1 MATETKKISRVYK
14 DFDLS
19 FTKNSIT
26 SDLNKKTDVAAVKQA
41 IQILLQTNFY
51 ERPFEVSKGANL
63 RSYLFGQIDGL
74 TANLLRKNIQQV
86 IETYEPRAL
95 IQELDVTVGQDEVSY
110 NVYLQYAVVGFP
122 QPQIIT
128 ANLARLR

>member
-1 MATETKKISRVYK
+1 MSTETKKISRVYK

-26 SDLNKKTDVAAVKQA
+26 ADLNKKTDVAAVKQS

-51 ERPFEVSKGANL
+51 ERPFEFNKGANL
-63 RSYLFGQIDGL
+63 RSYLFDQIDGL

-110 NVYLQYAVVGFP
+110 NVYLQYSVVGFP
-122 QPQIIT
+122 NPQIIT